1 MKRIIALSLAVLMIA
16 ALFCACG
23 EKKDDSN
30 SGDASAK
37 TVKTVIAVKDDDG
50 TAEKYAK
57 NVTTDS
63 NGNKVYEFDAESYK
77 DYTRNHNNK
86 VSAAITQDVIKAHD
100 TGFGQYCYINDD
112 KKAVIVGVNPGKYDE
127 ASAKKEASS
136 LAEKSFTYFKG
147 LSEVPKTVS
156 VQYVNANDQ
165 DEVYGS
171 FEFEVK

>member
-23 EKKDDSN
+23 EKKDE
-30 SGDASAK
+30 AK
-37 TVKTVIAVKDDDG
+37 SDETATKSVKTVIAPADDDG

-63 NGNKVYEFDAESYK
+63 NGNKVYEFDSNSYSE
-77 DYTRNHNNK
+77 YTRNHNNK

-100 TGFGQYCYINDD
+100 SGFGQYCYINDD

-136 LAEKSFTYFKG
+136 LAEKAFTYFKG
-147 LSEVPKTVS
+147 LTEVPKTIS

-165 DEVYGS
+165 SEVYGS